1 MVRSYRAQVVS
12 LCVSHDPLCVWV
24 QVEVDGQKF
33 QGTGSSKKLAK
44 ANAAMAAL
52 EKVVQAS
59 APFKKKKPM
68 VK

>member
-1 MVRSYRAQVVS
+1 M
-12 LCVSHDPLCVWV
+12 CVPWSSVWLGA

-59 APFKKKKPM
+59 TPFKKKKPM